1 MRKTSR
7 DDALRAL
14 ATRWLREAESHE
26 RMAGTVGTF
35 YNAAERDVLRMHA
48 TRARADAKEVLDEL
62 TKVRRG

>member
-1 MRKTSR
+1 MSKSSR
-7 DDALRAL
+7 DEALKAI

-26 RMAGTVGTF
+26 RMAALAKF

-62 TKVRRG
+62 NKVRRG